1 MVRGRP
7 ISADMRKLIVKLSQ
21 EGKSGHNIAAIIG
34 ISRSSVRNIINL
46 FKKTRAVI
54 GKPRPGRNKSVSGAD
69 LKVLGRIIKRNRRLR
84 VSENLTEWR
93 KSIKNNVSRSTC
105 LRYIKSLGYSFYKVN
120 IKRNFTYFV

>member
-46 FKKTRAVI
+46 FKKLARLLENQGPDEI
-54 GKPRPGRNKSVSGAD
+54 
-69 LKVLGRIIKRNRRLR
+69 KVLVVQI
-84 VSENLTEWR
+84 
-93 KSIKNNVSRSTC
+93 
-105 LRYIKSLGYSFYKVN
+105 
-120 IKRNFTYFV
+120 